1 MSPGPRGALAAT
13 GPDRAERI
21 ARTMNL
27 WRWDSYTSAGPYRS
41 SGPTGGMPMT
51 ARRGREP
58 EIGGQQPG
66 PG

>member
-1 MSPGPRGALAAT
+1 MLTGYFAA
-13 GPDRAERI
+13 RR
-21 ARTMNL
+21 
-27 WRWDSYTSAGPYRS
+27 SYRS

-51 ARRGREP
+51 ARRGREL